1 MNLAMV
7 TYPFTPILK
16 YFPLRYDNLDH
27 WQKAE
32 QMSVFKFSKGI
43 INHKNLQKL
52 TDTIYE
58 IVKDNPE
65 KWIVCFTPAASKERT
80 ETRYTRLAAYLENVL
95 PCKVTLKAIFNSVDA
110 EPSHVTENITHYRS
124 FVYMVNDIY
133 HKHVVLIDDVICS
146 GTTFQHAG
154 DKLMECGALSVQGV
168 MFALSIH
175 PRLPLKK
182 KRNTKNI

>member
-7 TYPFTPILK
+7 SYPFTPILK
-16 YFPLRYDNLDH
+16 YIPLRYNNLEH

-32 QMSVFKFSKGI
+32 QMSVFQFSKGI

-52 TDTIYE
+52 TETIRE
-58 IVKDNPE
+58 IVKDNPDE
-65 KWIVCFTPAASKERT
+65 WIVCFTPAASRERT
-80 ETRYTRLAAYLENVL
+80 IARYARLSAYLSDAL
-95 PCKVTLKAIFNSVDA
+95 PCKVTLKAIFNSVDS
-110 EPSHVTENITHYRS
+110 EPSHITDNITHYRS

-175 PRLPLKK
+175 PRLPIKRKK
-182 KRNTKNI
+182 KSKNS